1 MEPTAQQ
8 QTVSQGMADLLK
20 SPSMRPIP
28 KVGDIIQ
35 GRIITLGKNEVQL
48 DIEGL
53 TTGVVRGPELYDE
66 SGEYGDLKI
75 GEMVG
80 ATVIDLENENG
91 EMELS
96 FLHAGHKRAWEKLLE
111 LQKAGTVVSAKVVG
125 ANKGGLLMKVANSA
139 GFLPV
144 SQLTPEHYPRVDGGD
159 KGKILEKLQK
169 FVNQSFDVKIID
181 VHEQDEKLIV
191 SEKAAWEDK
200 QRATISQYK
209 IGDTLTGKVTGL
221 VDFGAFV
228 ELPNGLEGLIHIS
241 EIAWQ
246 RLDHPRDVLTV
257 GQEITAQIIVI
268 EGSRISLSLKKMTAD
283 PWVHVLERYAVGQI
297 VKGKV
302 LKVNP
307 FGLFVELDPE
317 IHGLAHVSELAHT
330 PVDPTTLAKPGDT
343 IDLKIISIEPNEH
356 RLGLSLKAMTGGE
369 ATPPA
374 AEVKPEPEPTPAP
387 TPEAQP
393 TAETA

>member
-1 MEPTAQQ
+1 MTQSTNQ
-8 QTVSQGMADLLK
+8 QTTTQSMAELLK

-28 KVGDIIQ
+28 KVGDCIEA
-35 GRIITLGKNEVQL
+35 RIIALGKNAMHL

-66 SGEYGDLKI
+66 SGEYTNLKLGD
-75 GEMVG
+75 MVN
-80 ATVIDLENENG
+80 ATVVELENENG

-96 FLHAGHKRAWEKLLE
+96 FLHAGHKRAWEKLE
-111 LQKAGTVVSAKVVG
+111 EAKRAMTTVPAKVVG
-125 ANKGGLLMKVANSA
+125 ANKGGLLMKVGNAT

-144 SQLTPEHYPRVDGGD
+144 SQLSPEHYPRVDGGD

-169 FVNQSFDVKIID
+169 FVNQMID
-181 VHEQDEKLIV
+181 VRVIDIAEKEEKLIV

-200 QRATISQYK
+200 QRETLAQYK
-209 IGDTLTGKVTGL
+209 IGDTISGTITGL

-228 ELPNGLEGLIHIS
+228 ELPKNLEGLIHIS

-257 GQEITAQIIVI
+257 GQTITAQIIAI
-268 EGSRISLSLKKMTAD
+268 EGSRISLSLKRLMPD
-283 PWVHVLERYAVGQI
+283 PWTKVHERYQLGQT

-307 FGLFVELDPE
+307 FGFFVELDPE
-317 IHGLAHVSELAHT
+317 IHGLAHVSELAAT

-343 IDLKIISIEPNEH
+343 IEFKIISIEPAEH
-356 RLGLSLKAMTGGE
+356 RLGLSLKALTATPEEGAAPQE
-369 ATPPA
+369 TPPA
-374 AEVKPEPEPTPAP
+374 PETPKA
-387 TPEAQP
+387 
-393 TAETA
+393 